1 MSNAQPSPPTP
12 DVLLSGIRQ
21 ALEAARA
28 ESAPTFAS
36 RELDMSKSVGEVVRG
51 DCIREGNSYY
61 KVVAIEGD
69 EWEGDE
75 VRGGEVVVKN
85 LFLGTEVKRGD
96 LQRVSIAN
104 FVCEIDAVR
113 TFFTGGELVVYLPGN
128 SASIRMASNSRQEFP
143 APYGLY
149 LTDRPLCLAVNVWD
163 KEKVRKNLIR
173 SGVAVS
179 EGLVR
184 VIY

>member
-21 ALEAARA
+21 ALVAARA
-28 ESAPTFAS
+28 ETAPSFAS
-36 RELDMSKSVGEVVRG
+36 RELDMSKSVGDVVRG

-75 VRGGEVVVKN
+75 VRGGEVVLKN

-96 LQRVSIAN
+96 LERVSIAN

-113 TFFTGGELVVYLPGN
+113 TFFTGGEFVEYLPGN

-163 KEKVRKNLIR
+163 KEVVRKNLIR
-173 SGVAVS
+173 SGIAVS
-179 EGLVR
+179 EGLVI
-184 VIY
+184 VI